1 MRGSAV
7 QIREVPLKRRP
18 ILDRA
23 AFRIVDT
30 SLGGPNEAN
39 LSPLG
44 SPIDVQRLREE
55 ILSWMTPPSADRG
68 GRVAGRQIRRL
79 VEALDEPSGR
89 EDRFLSTV
97 AEAVLARRLLEA
109 GCTIDIERPTA
120 GGRHADFHVRA
131 GSVECWVHVKRV
143 GAPHAIESSE
153 PLPAILSALSTIKRP
168 VAVAVRW
175 SPTAIDSQLLTLCT
189 ALESFIR
196 EASVGDELVVRADD
210 GAWLGAARIVAPTAD
225 GSVTIRTG
233 IDAGWE
239 AAIPRVQRLLR
250 KAYSQFMPGA
260 VNVICI
266 ASDTSAAFDAVE
278 TALLGTIIE
287 RWDRF
292 PPRGHR
298 VAHGRAE
305 DGFWARGQY
314 EMSSLVAWFPVDGS
328 GPARIWERPPHGT
341 PHIRDGAVAS
351 LMARVLNATKER

>member
-1 MRGSAV
+1 M
-7 QIREVPLKRRP
+7 PP
-18 ILDRA
+18 
-23 AFRIVDT
+23 T
-30 SLGGPNEAN
+30 SLISRNEATLSN
-39 LSPLG
+39 LGL
-44 SPIDVQRLREE
+44 PIDVRRLREE

-97 AEAVLARRLLEA
+97 AEAVLARRLLED
-109 GCTIDIERPTA
+109 GCAIDIERPTA
-120 GGRHADFHVRA
+120 GGRHADFFVRA
-131 GSVECWVHVKRV
+131 SNNVECWVHVKRV
-143 GAPHAIESSE
+143 GAPHAMESST
-153 PLPAILSALSTIKRP
+153 PLPPVLSQLSAMKRP
-168 VAVAVRW
+168 VAIAVRW
-175 SPTAIDSQLLTLCT
+175 SPTAAEAQLLTLRN
-189 ALESFIR
+189 ALEPFVR
-196 EASVGDELVVRADD
+196 EASVGDEVVVRAED
-210 GAWLGAARIVAPTAD
+210 GAWLGAARIVAPTAE
-225 GSVTIRTG
+225 GTVTVRTG
-233 IDAGWE
+233 VDAGWE

-266 ASDTSAAFDAVE
+266 ASDSPAA
-278 TALLGTIIE
+278 LGTIIE

-328 GPARIWERPPHGT
+328 APAHIWERAPHGT
-341 PHIRDGAVAS
+341 PHVRDGAVAA
-351 LMARVLNATKER
+351 LMSRVLGTTREL

>member
-1 MRGSAV
+1 L
-7 QIREVPLKRRP
+7 PLKRRP
-18 ILDRA
+18 ILL
-23 AFRIVDT
+23 RIRRRFSILFSSIISCV
-30 SLGGPNEAN
+30 SLPAHSEAT
-39 LSPLG
+39 LPCLG
-44 SPIDVQRLREE
+44 SPIDVRRLREE
-55 ILSWMTPPSADRG
+55 ILSWMTPPTADRG

-109 GCTIDIERPTA
+109 GCSIDIERLTA
-120 GGRHADFHVRA
+120 GGRHADFYVRA
-131 GSVECWVHVKRV
+131 ATVECWVHVKRV
-143 GAPHAIESSE
+143 GAPHAIESTA
-153 PLPAILSALSTIKRP
+153 PLPPILKGLSLINRP
-168 VAVAVRW
+168 VAIAVRW
-175 SPTAIDSQLLTLCT
+175 SPTAGDEQLQTLRN
-189 ALESFIR
+189 ALDPFVR
-196 EASVGDELVVRADD
+196 EASVGDEIVVRAED
-210 GAWLGAARIVAPTAD
+210 GAWLGAARIVAPIAD
-225 GSVTIRTG
+225 GTVSVRTG

-266 ASDTSAAFDAVE
+266 ASDSPAAYDAVE

-328 GPARIWERPPHGT
+328 APARIWERAPHGT
-341 PHIRDGAVAS
+341 PHARDGAVAS
-351 LMARVLNATKER
+351 LMARVLDATKAP

>member
-1 MRGSAV
+1 MNPA
-7 QIREVPLKRRP
+7 
-18 ILDRA
+18 
-23 AFRIVDT
+23 
-30 SLGGPNEAN
+30 SLVGCNEAT
-39 LSPLG
+39 LPHLG
-44 SPIDVQRLREE
+44 LPIDVRRLREE

-109 GCTIDIERPTA
+109 GCAIDIERLTA
-120 GGRHADFHVRA
+120 GGRHADFYVRA
-131 GSVECWVHVKRV
+131 SNSVECWVHVKRV
-143 GAPHAIESSE
+143 GAPHAMEPST
-153 PLPAILSALSTIKRP
+153 PLPAVLSQLSATKRP
-168 VAVAVRW
+168 VSIAVRW
-175 SPTAIDSQLLTLCT
+175 SPTAGDAQLLTLRN
-189 ALESFIR
+189 ALEPFVR
-196 EASVGDELVVRADD
+196 EASVGDEVVVRAED
-210 GAWLGAARIVAPTAD
+210 GAWLGAARIVAPTAE
-225 GSVTIRTG
+225 GTVTVRTG

-266 ASDTSAAFDAVE
+266 ASDSPAAYDAVE

-328 GPARIWERPPHGT
+328 APAHIWERAPHGT
-341 PHIRDGAVAS
+341 PHVRDGAVAA
-351 LMARVLNATKER
+351 LMSRVLNTAREL